1 MFARTVTMKLK
12 PNSVSEFKRKL
23 DKDIVPLL
31 QGQTGFRHEITVVNA
46 ADSEALAISLWD
58 RREDAEAY
66 SKAKYTEVVKMLGA
80 VVDGTPHVRT
90 GEVSSSTLHKIDAI
104 ATEK

>member
-104 ATEK
+104 AK